1 MNISADR
8 VRAPSL
14 AAEIMETRASY
25 TLVGTFVL
33 IMMLALAGFV
43 IWLAKFSSDVKYD
56 EYDVL
61 FAGSVT
67 GLSSDATVRYRG
79 IPVGSVTNI
88 EISPDDIDKILI
100 TIQVDSTTP
109 VRTDTIASIEMQG
122 ITGVAYVQLSGGTED
137 APPLLPP
144 RGKHRATIV
153 AANSALQE
161 VFQSAPD
168 MLNSAIELMNRGSA
182 MLSDDN
188 RAAVSSI
195 LENISTITGEV
206 ANNKDAIGALITDA
220 QATLANVQNTTA
232 DIQKASA
239 DLSANI
245 GGLMEDAS
253 KTLES
258 LRTTLETADRTIADA
273 EPNIQ
278 ATLADLRSAASS
290 IKGAAAATQT
300 ILQGN
305 EAPISEFAQNG
316 LYEFT
321 QFIVDARALVASLT
335 QIAVQLERDPASFL
349 FGGNQSGYQA
359 Q

>member
-1 MNISADR
+1 
-8 VRAPSL
+8 
-14 AAEIMETRASY
+14 METRASY

-56 EYDVL
+56 NYHIL

-79 IPVGSVTNI
+79 IPVGSVTRI

-109 VRTDTIASIEMQG
+109 VRTDTVASIEMQG
-122 ITGVAYVQLSGGTED
+122 ITGVAYVQLTGGSESA
-137 APPLLPP
+137 APLEPQP
-144 RGKHRATIV
+144 GQSV
-153 AANSALQE
+153 AVITAENSALAE
-161 VFQSAPD
+161 VFASAPE
-168 MLNSAIELMNRGSA
+168 MVNSAITLMNRASA

-188 RAAVSSI
+188 RAAFTNI
-195 LENISTITGEV
+195 LANISTVTGEV
-206 ANNKDAIGALITDA
+206 AEHKGAIGALITDA

-232 DIQKASA
+232 DISKVTSE
-239 DLSANI
+239 LSANI
-245 GGLMEDAS
+245 TPLIADAS
-253 KTLES
+253 KTLEA
-258 LRTTLETADRTIADA
+258 LRTTLDSANTTIANA

-278 ATLADLRSAASS
+278 ATLTDLRAAAAS
-290 IKGAAAATQT
+290 IKGAASAAQQ
-300 ILQGN
+300 ILVTN
-305 EAPISEFAQNG
+305 EAPINEFAQNG

-321 QFIVDARALVASLT
+321 QFIAEARTLVSSLT
-335 QIAVQLERDPASFL
+335 QIAVQLERDPAAFL

>member
-1 MNISADR
+1 
-8 VRAPSL
+8 VRAPPL

-56 EYDVL
+56 DYHIL

-67 GLSSDATVRYRG
+67 GLSSDATVSYRG
-79 IPVGSVTNI
+79 IPVGNVTKI

-109 VRTDTIASIEMQG
+109 VRTDTVASIEMQG
-122 ITGVAYVQLSGGTED
+122 ITGVAYVQLTGGSES
-137 APPLLPP
+137 APALKPKA
-144 RGKHRATIV
+144 GQEFAVIT
-153 AANSALQE
+153 AENSALAE
-161 VFQSAPD
+161 VFATAPE
-168 MLNSAIELMNRGSA
+168 MVNSAITLMNRASA

-188 RAAVSSI
+188 RASVTNILANVS
-195 LENISTITGEV
+195 TVTGEI
-206 ANNKDAIGALITDA
+206 ALHKDAIGALITDA
-220 QATLANVQNTTA
+220 QSTLANVQKTTA
-232 DIQKASA
+232 DISKATTE
-239 DLSANI
+239 LSDNI
-245 GGLMEDAS
+245 APLIADAS

-258 LRTTLETADRTIADA
+258 LRTTLDSANTTITNA

-278 ATLADLRSAASS
+278 ATLADLRSAAAS
-290 IKGAAAATQT
+290 IKGAATAAQQ
-300 ILQGN
+300 ILQNN
-305 EAPISEFAQNG
+305 EEPINEFAQNG
-316 LYEFT
+316 LYEIT
-321 QFIVDARALVASLT
+321 QLVTDARSLVASLT
-335 QIAVQLERDPASFL
+335 QIAVQLERDPAAFL